1 MNNTGMTT
9 LEVKKINKSK
19 VYQFIY
25 DQQSVSKQL
34 IAQELQMSLT
44 TVTHNLKILEEEGF
58 IEKSG
63 QYRSTGGRKANA
75 ISIVATAR
83 ISVGIDILKEMFH
96 LVAIDLYGNILKK
109 ETVPIAFSFSLDYC
123 EQVGNH
129 LATFIDTLGPLKEN
143 ILGVGI
149 AIQGH
154 TSPDRQIISY
164 GTLMNCTGM
173 SLKMFE
179 QFIPYP
185 CRLEHDSTATAY
197 VELWSQKDIKDA
209 LVFILNRNFGGAV
222 IIDRKIQTGLGMRG
236 GSLEHLCLDPNG
248 PKCYCGKK
256 GCLET
261 YCSADSLKQAVGE
274 ELEDFFRKLRKGQ
287 KKQIS
292 IWHTYLQH
300 LAFAIRNLTV
310 VLDCQVILSGF
321 LAPWL
326 VPEDIELLEHMV
338 QEIAP
343 FGLEKGSICV
353 NHYGQLAPATGA
365 ALYYIEEFLKT
376 I

>member
-1 MNNTGMTT
+1 MTT

-25 DQQSVSKQL
+25 EQQSVSKQL

-129 LATFIDTLGPLKEN
+129 LTVFISTLGTWEKN

-197 VELWSQKDIKDA
+197 VELWSQKDINDA

-261 YCSADSLKQAVGE
+261 YCSADSLKQAAGE
-274 ELEDFFRKLRKGQ
+274 ELEDFFRKLRKR
-287 KKQIS
+287 KEKQTK
-292 IWHTYLQH
+292 IWHTYLH
-300 LAFAIRNLTV
+300 NLAFAIRNLTV
-310 VLDCQVILSGF
+310 VLDCPVILSGF

-343 FGLEKGSICV
+343 FGLEKGSIHV